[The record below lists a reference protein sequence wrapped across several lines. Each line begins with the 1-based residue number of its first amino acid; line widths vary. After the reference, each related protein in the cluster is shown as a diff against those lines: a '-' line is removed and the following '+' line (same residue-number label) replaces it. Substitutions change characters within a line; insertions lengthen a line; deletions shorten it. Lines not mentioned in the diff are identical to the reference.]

1 MAKSI
6 MHRKEDR
13 TCYLCMLLRDDYNVR
28 EDLQEHHAMPGTANR
43 RLSERYGLKVYLC
56 IEHHLIGPEAVH
68 NNIRLRRL
76 LQANAQM
83 AFERTRSRSLPI
95 RPR

>member
-83 AFERTRSRSLPI
+83 AFERKH
-95 RPR
+95 

>member
-1 MAKSI
+1 
-6 MHRKEDR
+6 
-13 TCYLCMLLRDDYNVR
+13 MLLRDDYNAR

-56 IEHHLIGPEAVH
+56 IGHHLVGPDAVH

-83 AFERTRSRSLPI
+83 AFERKHSHEEWMEAFGRNFI
-95 RPR
+95 